1 MDLPPLPFLI
11 YCVSAAGICA
21 YLASQKARAKVL
33 LLIAGIIAGL
43 VFGVLALVVLALLF
57 LIRLSNERRASD
69 EDERYLPEIETE
81 PMNQSLARRLGLPI
95 LVAAAAFAVAVVGA
109 LLVSGS
115 EDVDVVN
122 TFVESQAGGFGSY
135 FGDLQVIDLLR
146 IVPLVFVLDLYI
158 GDLPLGNLGDLDLI
172 APLGFAFGAGVV
184 AAFNPCGFAMLPAYV
199 GLYLGSDEETR
210 KRAGLVRSFGSAIL
224 IGVAVTA
231 GFVVLFGI
239 AGTIIGLGARS
250 LVADILP
257 WLGLSIGVLLTLAG
271 AWLLSGGELY
281 SALAQQLANRFGD
294 PGQANVKGY
303 FLFGLSY
310 GTASLSCTL
319 PIFLSVIG
327 TSFAVASIGTS
338 LGQFV
343 LYACGMGLV
352 IMGLTLGMALFKGAF
367 VGGFR
372 RVMPYVHPIGTWMM
386 IVAGAY
392 IVFYWLSIGG
402 VLG

>member
-1 MDLPPLPFLI
+1 MVRD
-11 YCVSAAGICA
+11 SG
-21 YLASQKARAKVL
+21 
-33 LLIAGIIAGL
+33 GL
-43 VFGVLALVVLALLF
+43 DG
-57 LIRLSNERRASD
+57 
-69 EDERYLPEIETE
+69 
-81 PMNQSLARRLGLPI
+81 
-95 LVAAAAFAVAVVGA
+95 
-109 LLVSGS
+109 
-115 EDVDVVN
+115 VN
-122 TFVESQAGGFGSY
+122 TFVESLAGRSGSY
-135 FGDLQVIDLLR
+135 FG
-146 IVPLVFVLDLYI
+146 
-158 GDLPLGNLGDLDLI
+158 GLGLI
-172 APLGFAFGAGVV
+172 APLGFAFAAGVA

-199 GLYLGSDEETR
+199 GLYIGSDENVEG
-210 KRAGLVRSFGSAIL
+210 RAALLRSFGSALL
-224 IGVAVTA
+224 IGASVTA
-231 GFVVLFGI
+231 GFIVLFGV
-239 AGTIIGLGARS
+239 AGAIIGLGARS

-319 PIFLSVIG
+319 PIFLAVIG
-327 TSFAVASIGTS
+327 TTFAVSSIGTS

-343 LYACGMGLV
+343 LYALGMGVV
-352 IMGLTLGMALFKGAF
+352 IMALTLGMALFKGAF

-372 RVMPYVHPIGTWMM
+372 RVMPYVQPIGTWMM

-392 IVFYWLSIGG
+392 IVFYWLTIGE